1 MARTVDLKV
10 EDIWSNINSQFKN
23 KEKDL
28 EWFSLSLDETTD
40 FIDVTQLLIWGIN
53 TKFEVAEKLASVNNL
68 CRTTSGKNIFKVEKT
83 LSTIWSG
90 IW

>member
-68 CRTTSGKNIFKVEKT
+68 CRTTSGKNI
-83 LSTIWSG
+83 LSLG
-90 IW
+90 VN